1 MLHAPLVQLL
11 DAGLEWKWCCLRRRL
26 NFMSDV
32 FVSSCD
38 LFSSAWQHQP
48 HQTAT
53 PPVFRLEAP
62 PQTPETQQTL
72 PGAQHI
78 DLANLQ
84 ISAQRPTAAAS
95 APAAQPT
102 EPRPATKDGVPLT
115 HKTAANTYLVPMP
128 AHYACVVGAMR
139 DWAAPASEGTR
150 QATADGSSDEA
161 LQQLLNDVRV
171 PLECV
176 GAQPYRTASGA
187 AEQLPCCPQA
197 TSQGAT
203 CNPHRYKNK
212 TDLWSLQEHVEP
224 ICRSW
229 ALPPLTPVNL

>member
-171 PLECV
+171 PLSVWELNHIEQRL
-176 GAQPYRTASGA
+176 GRLSSSHA
-187 AEQLPCCPQA
+187 ALKQRAKVPPA
-197 TSQGAT
+197 THIGTKTKQT
-203 CNPHRYKNK
+203 CGH
-212 TDLWSLQEHVEP
+212 
-224 ICRSW
+224 CRSM
-229 ALPPLTPVNL
+229 